1 MAPPFT
7 GLGKRLADE
16 GGVWQHS
23 PMPGFTTEMLDTPRG
38 LPVRPKDG
46 TAHCLRLAYAYAL
59 AAVAATRP
67 ATQDGTVV
75 PPRAPSSYEDVRD
88 RRPSAVVSREGRQQ
102 PPPRPQSLP
111 SFGGPDSPGK
121 ER

>member
-38 LPVRPKDG
+38 LPFD
-46 TAHCLRLAYAYAL
+46 
-59 AAVAATRP
+59 
-67 ATQDGTVV
+67 
-75 PPRAPSSYEDVRD
+75 PRTEQLIA
-88 RRPSAVVSREGRQQ
+88 
-102 PPPRPQSLP
+102 
-111 SFGGPDSPGK
+111 
-121 ER
+121 

>member
-46 TAHCLRLAYAYAL
+46 TAHCLRLASAL
-59 AAVAATRP
+59 AAVGATRP

-88 RRPSAVVSREGRQQ
+88 RRPRRAPATASAASVTSVFR
-102 PPPRPQSLP
+102 
-111 SFGGPDSPGK
+111 GPGFAGK
-121 ER
+121 GK